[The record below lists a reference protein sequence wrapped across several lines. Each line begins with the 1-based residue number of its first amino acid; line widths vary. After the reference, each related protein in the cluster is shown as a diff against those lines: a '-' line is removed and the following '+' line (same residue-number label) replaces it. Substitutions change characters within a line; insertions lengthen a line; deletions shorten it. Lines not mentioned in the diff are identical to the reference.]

1 MAVVAPDG
9 PVHGVDG
16 LPVADASLMPTI
28 TRGNINIPTA
38 AMAARVAAAISL
50 SRPRSWRLLAQRLD
64 RPSSA
69 EQGSALGH
77 PVAAAIRLGARAS
90 RLGCLSGLDV
100 DDVLS
105 GVRQRIGDGELDDG
119 LGACHANSLL
129 PRVGRDR

>member
-16 LPVADASLMPTI
+16 LCFTDADDY
-28 TRGNINIPTA
+28 
-38 AMAARVAAAISL
+38 ARQHQYSDGGDGGAGGSGDPRYPA
-50 SRPRSWRLLAQRLD
+50 PRSWRLLAQRLD

-69 EQGSALGH
+69 EEGSALGH